1 MVLIY
6 YYDGGQTLYK
16 TSFVKVKKK
25 KRVTEVSKPFF
36 SPKTQNKKKSQYME
50 YSLILGAQK
59 SLKLYPNISQKRK
72 KELKLHDENQL
83 KLIPLK

>member
-1 MVLIY
+1 
-6 YYDGGQTLYK
+6 
-16 TSFVKVKKK
+16 
-25 KRVTEVSKPFF
+25 
-36 SPKTQNKKKSQYME
+36 ME

-59 SLKLYPNISQKRK
+59 SLKLYLNISQKRK